1 MQSIF
6 VINYKTFIFIS
17 CRRTWWAGRTWPCWV
32 PRTMQGESS
41 STGGVVYTRWG
52 RKHCPATSKTLEMYS
67 GKNVLLRRKTLPNI
81 NITLRLGAMSFE
93 ILGLRDFCLVYP
105 WCTSFEIKLDGAS
118 IVNYWVGKHGFI
130 SGRHVLA
137 YWVYWIADE

>member
-1 MQSIF
+1 MFNQRNSSLKTLHAINLNQSLLLIIKRLYLF
-6 VINYKTFIFIS
+6 L
-17 CRRTWWAGRTWPCWV
+17 AGARGEQGAPG
-32 PRTMQGESS
+32 PAGSPGPQGESS
-41 STGGVVYTRWG
+41 STGSVVYTRWG

-105 WCTSFEIKLDGAS
+105 
-118 IVNYWVGKHGFI
+118 
-130 SGRHVLA
+130 
-137 YWVYWIADE
+137 